1 MTQLDNIKNIG
12 IKLAMDDFGTG
23 YSSLSYLRKFKF
35 DKIKIDREFVK
46 DYPEHDDGT
55 IAKTII
61 NLSKNLKITVIAEG
75 AETKEQI
82 DFLRENKC
90 DQIQGYYY
98 SPPVLPEEF
107 EKLLKKGHFKKNKN

>member
-1 MTQLDNIKNIG
+1 MG
-12 IKLAMDDFGTG
+12 VRLAMDDFGTG

-46 DYPEHDDGT
+46 DYPENDEGT

-61 NLSKNLKITVIAEG
+61 NLSKSLGIKVIAEG
-75 AETKEQI
+75 AETQQQI

-107 EKLLKKGHFKKNKN
+107 EELLRRGNFKEE